1 MNKRLAAFLSTRSSY
16 NDLGLLALRVVVGTT
31 LCLKHGWEKA
41 FDFHTMATNTTLPF
55 PNLFH
60 LGTVPTLVIALT
72 SDFICSILIVLGLG
86 TRFATVIAFANIA
99 VAWAMVHHFSFF
111 GPRADHGEII
121 VLFLGAMISVFLT
134 GPGRYSLDY
143 LLVDRKRKEGASS
156 RFAETRAE
164 SSSIDKQYQ
173 PRVL

>member
-1 MNKRLAAFLSTRSSY
+1 MNKRLAVCLSTRSSY
-16 NDLGLLALRVVVGTT
+16 VDLGLLVLRMVVGTT

-41 FDFHTMATNTTLPF
+41 FDFHTMATNTTLRF

-60 LGTVPTLVIALT
+60 LGTVTTLAIALV
-72 SDFICSILIVLGLG
+72 SDFVCSILIVLGLG
-86 TRFATVIAFANIA
+86 TRLATAIAFANIG

-121 VLFLGAMISVFLT
+121 VLFLGAMISIFLA

-143 LLVDRKRKEGASS
+143 LLVDRKSKESASS
-156 RFAETRAE
+156 QSFV
-164 SSSIDKQYQ
+164 SS
-173 PRVL
+173 RVAAK

>member
-1 MNKRLAAFLSTRSSY
+1 MNKRLALFLSTRSSY

-121 VLFLGAMISVFLT
+121 VLFLGALVSILLT

-143 LLVDRKRKEGASS
+143 LLVDRKSKECASS
-156 RFAETRAE
+156 QFAETRAE

>member
-1 MNKRLAAFLSTRSSY
+1 
-16 NDLGLLALRVVVGTT
+16 
-31 LCLKHGWEKA
+31 
-41 FDFHTMATNTTLPF
+41 
-55 PNLFH
+55 
-60 LGTVPTLVIALT
+60 
-72 SDFICSILIVLGLG
+72 LGLG

-121 VLFLGAMISVFLT
+121 VLFLGALVSILLT

-143 LLVDRKRKEGASS
+143 LLVNRKSKEGASS
-156 RFAETRAE
+156 QFAATRAE

>member
-1 MNKRLAAFLSTRSSY
+1 MNKRVALLLSTRSSY
-16 NDLGLLALRVVVGTT
+16 HDLGLLTLRIVVGTT

-60 LGTVPTLVIALT
+60 LGTVTTLVIALI
-72 SDFICSILIVLGLG
+72 SDFVCSILIVLGLG
-86 TRFATVIAFANIA
+86 TRFAALIAFANIG

-121 VLFLGAMISVFLT
+121 VLFLGAMISIFLT
-134 GPGRYSLDY
+134 GPGRYSVDY
-143 LLVDRKRKEGASS
+143 LLVGRKSVEGTRS
-156 RFAETRAE
+156 RLTETRRSE
-164 SSSIDKQYQ
+164 SVVASGAK
-173 PRVL
+173 

>member
-1 MNKRLAAFLSTRSSY
+1 
-16 NDLGLLALRVVVGTT
+16 VGTT

-60 LGTVPTLVIALT
+60 LGTVPTLVIALI
-72 SDFICSILIVLGLG
+72 SDFVCSILIVLGLG
-86 TRFATVIAFANIA
+86 TRFAAVIAFANIG

-121 VLFLGAMISVFLT
+121 VLFLGAMISILLT

-143 LLVDRKRKEGASS
+143 LLADRKSKEEAPS
-156 RFAETRAE
+156 RFTEARAET
-164 SSSIDKQYQ
+164 SSINDRYQ
-173 PRVL
+173 PKVL

>member
-1 MNKRLAAFLSTRSSY
+1 MNKRLAFCLSTRSSY
-16 NDLGLLALRVVVGTT
+16 NDLGLLVLRVVVGTT

-60 LGTVPTLVIALT
+60 LGTVPTLVIALI
-72 SDFICSILIVLGLG
+72 SDFVCSILIVLGLG
-86 TRFATVIAFANIA
+86 TRFAAVIAFANIG

-121 VLFLGAMISVFLT
+121 VLFLGAMISILLT

-143 LLVDRKRKEGASS
+143 LLADRKSKEEAPS
-156 RFAETRAE
+156 RFTEARAET
-164 SSSIDKQYQ
+164 SSINDRYQ
-173 PRVL
+173 PKVL

>member
-1 MNKRLAAFLSTRSSY
+1 MNKRLALLLSTRKSY
-16 NDLGLLALRVVVGTT
+16 NDLGLLVLRIVVGTT
-31 LCLKHGWEKA
+31 LCIKHGWEKA

-60 LGTVPTLVIALT
+60 LGTVLTLVIALI

-86 TRFATVIAFANIA
+86 TRIATVFALANIA
-99 VAWAMVHHFSFF
+99 VAWALVHHFSFF

-121 VLFLGAMISVFLT
+121 VLFLGAIISIFLA
-134 GPGRYSLDY
+134 GPGRYSIDY
-143 LLVDRKRKEGASS
+143 LLVDRKCKEGASS
-156 RFAETRAE
+156 RFAGTHGER
-164 SSSIDKQYQ
+164 SSIDDRYE

>member
-1 MNKRLAAFLSTRSSY
+1 MNKRLTVCLSTRNSY
-16 NDLGLLALRVVVGTT
+16 VDLGLLVLRIVVGTT

-41 FDFHTMATNTTLPF
+41 FDFHTMATNTTLRF

-60 LGTVPTLVIALT
+60 LGTVTTLAIALI
-72 SDFICSILIVLGLG
+72 SDFVCSILIVLGLG
-86 TRFATVIAFANIA
+86 TRLATAIAFANIG

-121 VLFLGAMISVFLT
+121 VLFLGAMIAIFLT

-143 LLVDRKRKEGASS
+143 LIAGLTLDER
-156 RFAETRAE
+156 TQQP
-164 SSSIDKQYQ
+164 SSSAHRQSSPLHIR
-173 PRVL
+173 P

>member
-1 MNKRLAAFLSTRSSY
+1 MSKIMRLLSTENSHS
-16 NDLGLLALRVVVGTT
+16 DLGILVLRVVVGAT
-31 LCLKHGWEKA
+31 LCLKHGVEKA

-60 LGTVPTLVIALT
+60 LGVVPTLAIALI
-72 SDFICSILIVLGLG
+72 SDFICSLLIVVGLG

-99 VAWAMVHHFSFF
+99 VAWAFVHHFSFF

-121 VLFLGAMISVFLT
+121 VLFLGAMIAIFLT

-143 LLVDRKRKEGASS
+143 AFFTK
-156 RFAETRAE
+156 
-164 SSSIDKQYQ
+164 KQG
-173 PRVL
+173 

>member
-60 LGTVPTLVIALT
+60 LGTVPTLVIALA
-72 SDFICSILIVLGLG
+72 SDFFCSILIVLGLG
-86 TRFATVIAFANIA
+86 TRFAALIAFANIG
-99 VAWAMVHHFSFF
+99 VAWVMVHHFSFF

-121 VLFLGAMISVFLT
+121 VLFLGAMISIFLT

-143 LLVDRKRKEGASS
+143 LLVDKKSKQGAAS
-156 RFAETRAE
+156 RPAEARGE
-164 SSSIDKQYQ
+164 SSSINDRYQ
-173 PRVL
+173 PKVL